1 MSSNGRTPK
10 ISVADTLLAASFQ
23 KEMTKFRILT
33 PSGVQA
39 EGEWETLAEIPARL
53 PDRFMHYF
61 DTEDA
66 DVVVIGENGKES
78 RLGVL
83 GLVRGVIR

>member
-1 MSSNGRTPK
+1 
-10 ISVADTLLAASFQ
+10 
-23 KEMTKFRILT
+23 MTKFRILT

-39 EGEWETLAEIPARL
+39 EGEWDTLEEIPARL
-53 PDRFMHYF
+53 PDRFNHYF

-66 DVVVIGENGKES
+66 DVVVIGEDGKES

-83 GLVRGVIR
+83 GLVREVIR